1 MNNTNYLF
9 IEDARKY
16 KRKVLIIMII
26 CYILFAICAALLITS
41 VIINNSL
48 GENWG
53 LGIAIICI
61 LLLFAV
67 YFNWAYFSKYLKYY
81 MYIDENEIKFFAN
94 NIEHTMP
101 LEQLISFNILKSN
114 NKYTIVKLN
123 FKNEEHYEITT
134 FKFNEF
140 QNILN
145 YLLNKK

>member
-1 MNNTNYLF
+1 MANSNYLF

-16 KRKVLIIMII
+16 KKKVLIIMII
-26 CYILFAICAALLITS
+26 CYILFAICTALLITS
-41 VIINNSL
+41 LIINNSL

-53 LGIAIICI
+53 LGIAIVCI

-81 MYIDENEIKFFAN
+81 MYINENEIKFFAN
-94 NIEHTMP
+94 NTNHTIQ
-101 LEQLISFNILKSN
+101 LEQLLSFDIVKRNS
-114 NKYTIVKLN
+114 KYTTLKLN
-123 FKNEEHYEITT
+123 FNNNEHYIVTS
-134 FKFNEF
+134 FKFDEL